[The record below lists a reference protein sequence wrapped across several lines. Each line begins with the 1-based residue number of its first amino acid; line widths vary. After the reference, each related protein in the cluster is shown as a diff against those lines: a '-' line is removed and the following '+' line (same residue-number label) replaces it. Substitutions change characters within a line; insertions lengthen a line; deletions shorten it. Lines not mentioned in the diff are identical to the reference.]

1 MLFLRSLLTGRKY
14 KWSKAAGTGHE
25 NSNPAVVLLRVSRS
39 VYFLLASWKKRPIRR
54 SLQVDLEC
62 RLFVWWLQEETL
74 GSRIVF
80 VVKIVTTTA
89 SKVFTVI
96 LATTLL
102 LCQEDT
108 VIGTLSKIMG
118 TCHFDKSHLSSTI
131 FKFGFYDF
139 QISASP
145 NPIIHASIL
154 NFAWLEFH
162 FLIWLTHRLSCNKCE
177 LCTAL

>member
-1 MLFLRSLLTGRKY
+1 
-14 KWSKAAGTGHE
+14 
-25 NSNPAVVLLRVSRS
+25 
-39 VYFLLASWKKRPIRR
+39 
-54 SLQVDLEC
+54 
-62 RLFVWWLQEETL
+62 VWWLQEETL

-131 FKFGFYDF
+131 FQIRLLRFSNFCLSESNHSRFDF
-139 QISASP
+139 
-145 NPIIHASIL
+145 
-154 NFAWLEFH
+154 EFRM
-162 FLIWLTHRLSCNKCE
+162 T
-177 LCTAL
+177 